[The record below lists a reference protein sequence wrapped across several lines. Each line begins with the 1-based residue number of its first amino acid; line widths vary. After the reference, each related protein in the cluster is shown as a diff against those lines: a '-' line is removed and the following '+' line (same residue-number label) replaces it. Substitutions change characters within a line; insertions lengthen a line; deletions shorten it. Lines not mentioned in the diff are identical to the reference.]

1 MFSYFIFLYHYY
13 YRGDNFRHAYARVGE
28 IRSITPANIHLM
40 ALTATATQH
49 TRNDVIKK
57 LGMKHCTIITRSP
70 HKPNITL
77 YVKEKGDLSA
87 TLMPVF
93 DDLKTNGTS
102 ASKRI
107 IYCKRYEEVYTIYRF
122 FKRNL
127 GQKFTVSSSPDVAG
141 YRLVDMYTKCT
152 EAHVKES
159 IVSSFPALDSNLR
172 VVVATIA
179 FGMGLDCPNISHV
192 IHWGPSSTI
201 EDYVQEIG
209 RAGRTAAMHACATL
223 YYQKGDQQLTSA
235 KMMEYCKNRTECRRE
250 LLFRDFDDSI
260 VVMHRMDVCV
270 VIYVL

>member
-40 ALTATATQH
+40 ALTATATRH

-107 IYCKRYEEVYTIYRF
+107 INFTARDMRKFIQSTDFSNETWDRNSQSRLLLMLQATGLLICTQSVLKR
-122 FKRNL
+122 
-127 GQKFTVSSSPDVAG
+127 
-141 YRLVDMYTKCT
+141 M
-152 EAHVKES
+152 
-159 IVSSFPALDSNLR
+159 
-172 VVVATIA
+172 
-179 FGMGLDCPNISHV
+179 
-192 IHWGPSSTI
+192 
-201 EDYVQEIG
+201 
-209 RAGRTAAMHACATL
+209 
-223 YYQKGDQQLTSA
+223 
-235 KMMEYCKNRTECRRE
+235 
-250 LLFRDFDDSI
+250 
-260 VVMHRMDVCV
+260 
-270 VIYVL
+270 